1 MSEIDERIVRMEF
14 DNKNFE
20 TNVGNS
26 ISSLEKLQSSLDM
39 KNASDGFER
48 IDSSARKIDFSSLT
62 NAVGSV
68 AEKFSALKVMGIT
81 ALANITNSAVNAG
94 KRILNSLTIEPISTG
109 FDEYE
114 LKMGSIQTIM
124 ASTGESIDTVNKYLK
139 ELNLYSDKTIYSFAD
154 MTNNI
159 GKFTNAGVKLE
170 DAVAAI
176 KGVSNVAAVSGANT
190 NEASRAMYNFAQAL
204 SAGYVKLIDW
214 KSIENANMATVEF
227 KDQLIQTGLAL
238 GTITETADGMYK
250 TLKGNVFNATSN
262 FNEVLQDQ
270 WMTSEVLV
278 TTLKNYADE
287 TTEIGKKAYS
297 AAQDVKTFTQL
308 MDTLKEAAQS
318 GWSETWEL
326 IVGDINEAKAV
337 FGELSEIIGGIISD
351 SADARNNLLGGALN
365 SKWDEFT
372 KSASEAEISVDTL
385 KEKIIEVGKKY
396 GEPIDKMIEDNGSFE
411 ESLKEGW
418 LTADIVSEAINNM
431 ADETDNASRKSKEA
445 ADNFIS
451 LKESFSSSIYDM
463 NAVMNQFI
471 AAMSSSNSE
480 TVAAFDALGIA
491 TTEDTGTIKE
501 NLDSQVDAYQRSLD
515 KQLEAEKSKRDE
527 AVEAYKQA
535 QEDAEEI
542 LEKGLEAEMD
552 NLEKS
557 LDAEMDA
564 FESAHDTK
572 LKLIDEE
579 YTEKLKLLD
588 EDKYN
593 QIKAIEDE
601 IKALDAKTDAENKA
615 AKESENAKK
624 RLELQKKV
632 NEATDFESRQKAQE
646 ALDEFDK
653 KLTQEKV
660 VEERKQR
667 KEELNE
673 KKKSINEQYKLDKQN
688 LQDSKQAKKDAENEQ
703 YNTEKKL
710 LKESHDQQKKDLKEI
725 HDQRKKDM
733 KDENETRLKNLK
745 AEKDA
750 EIDAIKETN
759 DISLKSYKNTIAAQK
774 KALEDMPVMR
784 DSNVVFQETI
794 AALDKIENQ
803 EEKARLTAAIF
814 GDTLGNIGDTADID
828 TAKMRAF
835 AGQIKAAKTPMNDLI
850 GAMSQPSGRDLL
862 IDAVKN
868 ILLSIIDIAQTVKS
882 AWNEVIPS
890 FDSDKLYNIIK
901 AFDDFTVKL
910 KAFTGTLNDTDG
922 KSSAFKSTLKGLFA
936 ILDIVWQLFTS
947 VFDALKPLVSILF
960 DAGDAVLGV
969 SGSFG
974 DWLVSLDKSIRETD
988 LFGKIIGK
996 IVDFVT
1002 SFSDNVKTVFNSV
1015 SEYAKPVTDKIVG
1028 FVDKIKGAF
1037 GSFGK
1042 GDVSGFADFIDGI
1055 KTKLDP
1061 ISDLGSRFKDI
1072 MSKIANAMK
1081 TIAHIFISVGTILKN
1096 IFSKIAESFKDDI
1109 GNIDISKVTDLVNSI
1124 SLAVTAG
1131 SFKSFTKNLSGSLA
1145 TVTTIFSGFI
1155 AKLKAHSKP
1164 ITGIVDGIKQI
1175 MNGLKGTLEAYQND
1189 LKARTLLKIAEAI
1202 AILSVSMLILG
1213 SLDPD
1218 ELGSATAGMTAMLA
1232 ELMGSMAIFT
1242 KIAGGKGIVSIGKL
1256 TGTMIALSASVLIL
1270 TIAVKSLAELDSN
1283 ELTQSLFG
1291 IGILMGE
1298 LVIAAKQLSKSS
1310 GKLMK
1315 GAGSLILFAV
1325 AILVLT
1331 KSVEK
1336 LGQIDTNELIKGLV
1350 GVGVLMGELVAFLKI
1365 LDGNKMSVGTGVGIL
1380 VLSAAILVMAQAV
1393 KSFSE
1398 LDTAAMIQGLI
1409 GVGVVLGELA
1419 AFLKLTGDSKKVM
1432 STAIGLTILGAAM
1445 LIFASAVEK
1454 IGSIPLDQLI
1464 IGLSGMAVTL
1474 AMVVAAIKLLPK
1486 NTIAI
1491 GAGLVVVAAA
1501 MKIMASALTDMGQMS
1516 WEELAVGLIALAGS
1530 LVIIGIAVNAM
1541 TSALSGAAAIFV
1553 VAAAIAILAP
1563 ALKSLGD
1570 MSWESIG
1577 KGLLALAAALAIFGA
1592 AALILGP
1599 IVPTMLALGGAVA
1612 LLGIGFLA
1620 CGVGVLALAAGL
1632 TALAAAGAGAAGA
1645 IVLIVTALYGLIPV
1659 IAKALAEGLVAFIAI
1674 IGESGPA
1681 LCDALAK
1688 LIIALCDALIISLP
1702 PLFDTLRVALDELLA
1717 LLLDYI
1723 PILADW
1729 LIQLFIQLGIVL
1741 KDNLFMIVDL
1751 VVDIVTT
1758 FIDSL
1763 AAQTKQII
1771 DCVCNLVI
1779 VVVNGLADSIREN
1792 TPLLVEA
1799 IENLIDALIGAG
1811 LAVLEGSV
1819 DIFKNAGQK
1828 IMNSGL
1834 VQGIKSKFEALKN
1847 CVKQIPT
1854 MITDGIKNG
1863 ISKAKEVGS
1872 NIITGL
1878 TDGIKDGIN
1887 TIKDTASNLGESA
1900 LNGIKD
1906 ILGIH
1911 SPSREFAKIGEFADK
1926 GLVQGLKKYSPY
1938 IDRQVT
1944 DIGKS
1949 TTDSLSK
1956 SFANISDSIN
1966 DNIDNQPT
1974 IRPVLDLSNI
1984 NEGAKTI
1991 DTMMSRNYAMTVGKD
2006 IEESRSL
2013 RFNTPD
2019 NQNGAAGN
2027 NNSGSFI
2034 FNQYNTSPKAL
2045 SRREIYH
2052 DSVQGVQL
2060 ANAMR

>member
-1 MSEIDERIVRMEF
+1 MKDVEDRIVQMEF
-14 DNKNFE
+14 DNRQFE
-20 TNVGNS
+20 TNVNTS
-26 ISSLEKLQSSLDM
+26 ISSLERLKNSLDF
-39 KNASDGFER
+39 SGTSQGLET
-48 IDSSARKIDFSSLT
+48 IDSTAGRMDFSILN
-62 NAVGSV
+62 NAVSSV
-68 AEKFSALKVMGIT
+68 IGGFNSLEVIAIT
-81 ALANITNSAVNAG
+81 ALSNITNSAINAG
-94 KRILNSLTIEPISTG
+94 KRILSSLTIEPIKTG

-124 ASTGESIDTVNKYLK
+124 ASTGESVDTVNKYLK

-159 GKFTNAGVKLE
+159 GKFTNASVKLE

-250 TLKGNVFNATSN
+250 TLKGNVFNAASN

-270 WMTSEVLV
+270 WMTSDVLV

-463 NAVMNQFI
+463 NAVMNQFT

-480 TVAAFDALGIA
+480 TVAAFNALGIA
-491 TTEDTGTIKE
+491 TTEDTETIKE

-673 KKKSINEQYKLDKQN
+673 KKKNINEQYKLDKQN

-947 VFDALKPLVSILF
+947 VFNALKPLVSILF

-1002 SFSDNVKTVFNSV
+1002 SFSENVKTVFNSI

-1081 TIAHIFISVGTILKN
+1081 NVIPVFVTLGTALKDT
-1096 IFSKIAESFKDDI
+1096 FFKIAKSLKDSV
-1109 GNIDISKVTDLVNSI
+1109 GNIDAGKVADLIN
-1124 SLAVTAG
+1124 
-1131 SFKSFTKNLSGSLA
+1131 SGSLA
-1145 TVTTIFSGFI
+1145 ALSGGVI
-1155 AKLKAHSKP
+1155 ALVKKIKGGIAP
-1164 ITGIVDGIKQI
+1164 ISGVIDSIKDI
-1175 MNGLKGTLEAYQND
+1175 LGGLKDTLEAYQND
-1189 LKARTLLKIAEAI
+1189 LKAKTLLKIAEAI
-1202 AILSVSMLILG
+1202 GILTVSMMLLAT
-1213 SLDPD
+1213 LDSD
-1218 ELGSATAGMTAMLA
+1218 KLSAGIAGMAGLLS
-1232 ELMGSMAIFT
+1232 ELMGSMAIFS
-1242 KIAGGKGIVSIGKL
+1242 KIADGKSLASLGKL
-1256 TGTMIALSASVLIL
+1256 TGGMIALSVSILIL
-1270 TIAVKSLAELDSN
+1270 TIAVKKLAELD
-1283 ELTQSLFG
+1283 EKEMTQGLVG
-1291 IGILMGE
+1291 VGVLMTG

-1310 GKLMK
+1310 NQLMK

-1409 GVGVVLGELA
+1409 GVGVVLGELT

-1491 GAGLVVVAAA
+1491 GAGLAVVAAA

-1577 KGLLALAAALAIFGA
+1577 KSLITLAAALTVFGA
-1592 AALILGP
+1592 AALILTP
-1599 IVPTMLALGGAVA
+1599 VAPTMLALGGAVA
-1612 LLGIGFLA
+1612 LLGVGILA
-1620 CGVGVLALAAGL
+1620 CGAGVLAFATGLA
-1632 TALAAAGAGAAGA
+1632 ALAAAGTGAAVA
-1645 IVLIVTALYGLIPV
+1645 IVAIVTAVCGLIPV
-1659 IAKALAEGLVAFIAI
+1659 IAEALAEGLVACIAI
-1674 IGESGPA
+1674 IGESGPELSYA
-1681 LCDALAK
+1681 LSE
-1688 LIIALCDALIISLP
+1688 LIIALSEALIVSLP
-1702 PLFDTLRVALDELLA
+1702 PLFEAVDVALNLI
-1717 LLLDYI
+1717 LDRLFEYI
-1723 PILADW
+1723 PKITDW
-1729 LIQLFIQLGIVL
+1729 ALKLIIAFIETIN
-1741 KDNLFMIVDL
+1741 DNLFRIIDVAVNTVVIFIESVGKQTKKIVDCAF
-1751 VVDIVTT
+1751 DFIIT
-1758 FIDSL
+1758 FI
-1763 AAQTKQII
+1763 
-1771 DCVCNLVI
+1771 
-1779 VVVNGLADSIREN
+1779 NGLADSIREN
-1792 TPLLVEA
+1792 TPLLVDA
-1799 IENLIDALIGAG
+1799 INNLIDAMIGA
-1811 LAVLEGSV
+1811 AITVLEGSV
-1819 DIFKNAGQK
+1819 DMVKNAGQK

-1834 VQGIKSKFEALKN
+1834 VQGIKSKFETLKN

-1854 MITDGIKNG
+1854 MITDGIKSG

-1966 DNIDNQPT
+1966 DNVDNQPT

-2052 DSVQGVQL
+2052 NGVQGVQL